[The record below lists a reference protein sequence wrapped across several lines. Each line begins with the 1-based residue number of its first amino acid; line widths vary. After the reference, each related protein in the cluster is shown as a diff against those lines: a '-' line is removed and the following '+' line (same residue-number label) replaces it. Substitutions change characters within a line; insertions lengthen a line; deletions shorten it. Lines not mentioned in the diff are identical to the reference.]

1 MKESRFE
8 GSISLEKEA
17 QKAQKEIKMKAVIVD
32 FVGRM
37 DQQMGLL
44 AAANNRVLEEV
55 DQSFNSLIAS
65 MNYLIG
71 ETRSISSSLSAMLH
85 TEAPPV
91 PTCPLTQS
99 NEQNLLNQLY
109 GSHASFTHQ
118 LVSNNILD
126 QPLYRE
132 RNFK

>member
-1 MKESRFE
+1 MRGQKYKILTPSL
-8 GSISLEKEA
+8 ISLFLHTFLPNKVE
-17 QKAQKEIKMKAVIVD
+17 
-32 FVGRM
+32 
-37 DQQMGLL
+37 
-44 AAANNRVLEEV
+44 
-55 DQSFNSLIAS
+55 S
-65 MNYLIG
+65 LIG